1 MKISYKKMA
10 PARKG
15 TLLGLAVVAA
25 LYSAPGAAVGI
36 VDVGV
41 GGSVSN
47 IGPADVVAVIAPV
60 GVLVDAPITIITG
73 DLQVGTAIT
82 TVTPVATPGTGGA
95 GLLPYIK
102 DNLDGTSSVYTVT
115 EQDATLTTTTIT
127 ANTGGVLVGADGSIT
142 TARLRCDNRDTSV

>member
-73 DLQVGTAIT
+73 DLQVGTAMVIPPLST
-82 TVTPVATPGTGGA
+82 ALRSRAKRPWSAA
-95 GLLPYIK
+95 GL
-102 DNLDGTSSVYTVT
+102 G
-115 EQDATLTTTTIT
+115 
-127 ANTGGVLVGADGSIT
+127 
-142 TARLRCDNRDTSV
+142 